1 MGTVLDPRSRSR
13 SVAGAVITAA
23 VAAVALAGCSSAP
36 PQSTVSATPTTMSSA
51 ATSAASSLGPSV
63 AAEPSS
69 QEPSGAPFGTAPTT
83 SPGAPELANGGVGAA
98 ARVGRHTGFDRVVY
112 EFTGPEAPRFWVSYV
127 DEAIGDP
134 NGETR
139 DIPGEA
145 ILEVRAYGVG
155 YPEAGQ
161 PTPEP
166 VPPATLEGTV
176 ISFVEPISWGFEAV
190 AQQFIGIR
198 GGQRPFRVT
207 TLTNPSRIVIDVA
220 TTKP

>member
-1 MGTVLDPRSRSR
+1 MSAAPAVTTPTGSTKPSVLPS
-13 SVAGAVITAA
+13 SVASQT
-23 VAAVALAGCSSAP
+23 
-36 PQSTVSATPTTMSSA
+36 
-51 ATSAASSLGPSV
+51 TSASPSAS
-63 AAEPSS
+63 AEPSTSAPS
-69 QEPSGAPFGTAPTT
+69 QAPFGMAPTT
-83 SPGAPELANGGVGAA
+83 SPGAPGLSNGGVGAG

-112 EFTGPEAPRFWVSYV
+112 EFTGPEAPGFWVSYV

-161 PTPEP
+161 PTPAP
-166 VPPATLEGTV
+166 VPPASLQGTV
-176 ISFVEPISWGFEAV
+176 ISFVEPIRWGFEAV

-220 TTKP
+220 TTEP